1 MTDSFTYT
9 VAGRPW
15 YNQNWLTHV
24 IQYWLY
30 DRISPDAVIY
40 ANWIVG
46 IAIFGLV
53 WMAAYWR
60 SGALCSSILAGAI
73 TAFGCRYFL
82 TPRAATVGF
91 FCAALLWA
99 LICAL
104 EHHDQRRRL
113 WPIILMLPLLLF
125 WGNAHGSFIFGYS
138 VIGLYILHWIALK
151 FLRRSTPVDTLQIV
165 LLGIFVILALI
176 ITIIIGPFGINNFT
190 HGEKVAASPIWRD
203 VAEWQPPYVAGK
215 IFPFVT
221 RFWLILSGVAVCIL
235 GCVFLQ
241 FRKPDMTLNIATRH
255 RSIHITLFDIGMV
268 VIGLLM
274 TLWARR
280 FAPLFFIFAPTLVL
294 LLILNAA
301 TRFQDSRIRVSR
313 YCLSSAA
320 GLAGVALGT
329 NTVLGTWDALVTE
342 YKSAPHLGL
351 LERATLYDIVP
362 HESFV
367 FINKNGLELRLLT
380 EWPLAGAVMLHAP
393 GAKVFID
400 GRAQQVYDES
410 HYRQY
415 KALFMAPDAPPAYVA
430 HVLDASQ
437 TDSVL
442 LRNWEHGANLRKILE
457 QSKNWT
463 PVLDTPDYRLYLRR
477 GGAALEHLGKLIQCN
492 EDWWPSA
499 AARDVGSGFVW
510 MSLSEPDPNQ
520 AITAWKTV
528 LSRQLSAGGII
539 MRPLAAAFIEAG
551 RTREGEQFLEAYR
564 LRIEQAAELDETTR
578 HQLTQ
583 AVTAA
588 LAELRNRQ

>member
-1 MTDSFTYT
+1 M
-9 VAGRPW
+9 AGRPW

-46 IAIFGLV
+46 IALFSLV
-53 WMAAYWR
+53 SMAAYWR
-60 SGALCSSILAGAI
+60 SGALCGSILAAAI

-104 EHHDQRRRL
+104 EHHDKRRRL
-113 WPIILMLPLLLF
+113 WPIICTLPLLLF
-125 WGNAHGSFIFGYS
+125 WGNTHGSFVFGYS
-138 VIGLYILHWIALK
+138 VIGLYLLHWIAMKL
-151 FLRRSTPVDTLQIV
+151 LRRSTRIEPFQVV
-165 LLGIFVILALI
+165 LLGVFVILALI
-176 ITIIIGPFGINNFT
+176 LTIIIGPFGINNFT

-221 RFWLILSGVAVCIL
+221 RFWLILSGVAACFLI
-235 GCVFLQ
+235 CVAVHLV
-241 FRKPDMTLNIATRH
+241 RRDITPNSVSRG
-255 RSIHITLFDIGMV
+255 RSIQISVFDIAVV
-268 VIGLLM
+268 VISLLM

-280 FAPLFFIFAPTLVL
+280 FAPLFFIFAPTFVL
-294 LLILNAA
+294 LLMLKTA
-301 TRFQDSRIRVSR
+301 TRFQDSRVRVIR

-320 GLAGVALGT
+320 GLAGIALGT
-329 NTVLGTWDALVTE
+329 DTVLGTWDALVTE
-342 YKSAPHLGL
+342 YKSSPHLGL

-410 HYRQY
+410 HYREY
-415 KALFMAPDAPPAYVA
+415 KALFMTPDAPPAYVA

-457 QSKNWT
+457 QSKNWA
-463 PVLDTPDYRLYLRR
+463 PVLATPDYRLYLRR
-477 GGAALEHLGKLIQCN
+477 GGAALERLGKLIQCN

-510 MSLSEPDPNQ
+510 TSLREPDPNQ
-520 AITAWKTV
+520 AVTAWKTA
-528 LSRQLSAGGII
+528 LSRQLGAGGII
-539 MRPLAAAFIEAG
+539 MRPLAEAFIEAR

-564 LRIEQAAELDETTR
+564 RRIEQAAELDQTTR
-578 HQLTQ
+578 QQLTQ

-588 LAELRNRQ
+588 LAKLRNSE